1 MFEIKY
7 NRQNDWRVA
16 IGVILLSKDAGGSR
30 NIQNVEYLDKV
41 ILKGGYE
48 PSREFKSKMP

>member
-16 IGVILLSKDAGGSR
+16 MGFILLSRDTGGSR
-30 NIQNVEYLDKV
+30 NIQNVEDLDQV
-41 ILKGGYE
+41 ILKGGSE
-48 PSREFKSKMP
+48 PSRDFKSKMP

>member
-30 NIQNVEYLDKV
+30 NIQNVEDLDKV